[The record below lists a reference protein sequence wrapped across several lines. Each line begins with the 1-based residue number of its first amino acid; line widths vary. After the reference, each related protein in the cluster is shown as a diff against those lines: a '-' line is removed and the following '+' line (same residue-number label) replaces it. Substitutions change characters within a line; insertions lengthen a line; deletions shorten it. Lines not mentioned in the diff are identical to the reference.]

1 MRKAILLLM
10 LLLIS
15 NAWLQ
20 AQNDKQSKPSQSS
33 DSTSEQVEGCLQSAH
48 NQYTLTDKDG
58 TTLDLSGAANKLVHL
73 VGHEVQLTG
82 THSVSTGDTTA
93 QGVASSVIERA
104 IFRVKSVKD
113 IAKTCKTTIP

>member
-1 MRKAILLLM
+1 MRKAVLLV
-10 LLLIS
+10 LLVLIS

-20 AQNDKQSKPSQSS
+20 AQKDKQSNPSQSS

-58 TTLDLSGAANKLVHL
+58 TTLDLSGAANKLGRL

-82 THSVSTGDTTA
+82 THSVATGNTTP
-93 QGVASSVIERA
+93 QGVASSVVERR
-104 IFRVKSVKD
+104 IFRVKTVKD
-113 IAKTCKTTIP
+113 IAKTCKTTFP